1 MSEII
6 AFTKNNADF
15 LLKEALKGREKI
27 ELSLNLGKNKQV
39 VDIVQGFVIPKQGEK
54 HKFALEKLQKLK
66 ENTIY
71 TIENQKVLAVE
82 LFSKESNLYYKLRP
96 TKDWPTLMLSSVP
109 MHRFITSTPKL
120 DTESK
125 INSIKPIK
133 GKVLDTCCGLG
144 YTAIMLAK
152 NGAESVTCFE
162 KDPFVL
168 DICKYNP
175 YSLELFTNKK
185 ITLINENVFQGIKK
199 LESETFDRI
208 IHDPPTISFAKELY
222 SVEFYKE
229 LHRVLK
235 KDGKLYHYAPN
246 PKKTKGAEF
255 WKTMIK
261 ILKNAGFKNVDYY
274 KKSSG
279 IVAKK

>member
-6 AFTKNNADF
+6 AFTKDTAEF
-15 LLKEALKGREKI
+15 LLKEALKRREKI
-27 ELSLNLGKNKQV
+27 ELSIDLGKSRQV
-39 VDIVQGFVIPKQGEK
+39 VDIIDGFVVPKQGESK
-54 HKFALEKLQKLK
+54 KFSLEKLQRLK
-66 ENTIY
+66 ENTVY
-71 TIENQKVLAVE
+71 TVENGKVLAVE
-82 LFSKESNLYYKLRP
+82 LFSNESNLYYKLRP

-152 NGAESVTCFE
+152 NGANSVTCFE
-162 KDPFVL
+162 KDNFVL

-175 YSLELFTNKK
+175 YSEELFTNEK
-185 ITLINENVFQGIKK
+185 ITLINESIFQGIKK
-199 LESETFDRI
+199 LESESFDRI

-222 SVEFYKE
+222 SIEFYIE
-229 LHRVLK
+229 LYRVLK
-235 KDGKLYHYAPN
+235 KDGKLYHYAPS
-246 PKKTKGAEF
+246 PGKTRGVEF
-255 WKTMIK
+255 WKTMVK
-261 ILKNAGFKNVDYY
+261 LLKNAGFRDVDYF
-274 KKSSG
+274 KNSSG